1 MDLLFDNEHTT
12 EPDFQFL
19 LRERIRDL
27 GCENTMAFFQ
37 KYAAENMEQLAHRL
51 SVSTDDL
58 RFNFLCEGFG
68 FERPFEHAKIRLY
81 SIELLVRMLWSV
93 PDGWQKRK
101 SGRVGA
107 GTLRQL
113 RSWEASPS
121 LTWNGFDLATGSV
134 VRALLNHEG
143 LKQGWQPRNSSDPDL
158 IAIFDSHWHRSVFN

>member
-1 MDLLFDNEHTT
+1 MMDLIFDHEHTT

-19 LRERIRDL
+19 LRKRIRDL

-51 SVSTDDL
+51 SVSTDEL
-58 RFNFLCEGFG
+58 RFNFLCEGF
-68 FERPFEHAKIRLY
+68 EQPSEHATIRLY

-101 SGRVGA
+101 SGRMGA

-113 RSWEASPS
+113 RSWETSPA
-121 LTWNGFDLATGSV
+121 LVWNGFELATSSV
-134 VRALLNHEG
+134 VRAMLHHED
-143 LKQGWQPRNSSDPDL
+143 LKHGWRPHGSSDQNL
-158 IAIFDSHWHRSVFN
+158 VSIFDRHWHLSACN